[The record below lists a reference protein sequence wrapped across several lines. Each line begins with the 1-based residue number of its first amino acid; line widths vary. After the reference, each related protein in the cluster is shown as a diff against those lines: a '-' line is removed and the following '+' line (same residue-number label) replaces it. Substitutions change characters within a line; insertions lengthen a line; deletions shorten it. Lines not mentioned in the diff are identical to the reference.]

1 MFRNLLVAA
10 TLLSFNVANSEEI
23 IAQKPIVCDLIEEN
37 KKIPETY
44 NEIILFQAKNMS
56 LDGYGG
62 IMITDIKVYMNLNEG
77 TYSIIEELDDVAS
90 CILAIGD
97 NIQIGDSK
105 GISN

>member
-10 TLLSFNVANSEEI
+10 TLLSFNAANAEEI

-62 IMITDIKVYMNLNEG
+62 ISIQLATSSNSSMIEYVPSLRFI
-77 TYSIIEELDDVAS
+77 
-90 CILAIGD
+90 
-97 NIQIGDSK
+97 
-105 GISN
+105 